1 MFTKLKSPMETKYT
15 REYSSFKELILGPNF
30 GWSYNDQ
37 ATPGYTEYVN
47 RSVESNKEDLDEGD
61 RQEALSAADQLI
73 KEQTNHA
80 GYQMKQQRNG
90 DLAFYSHGFLQG
102 PSPMHKFYSNPNS
115 EYLEYVEPV
124 IGQIFEINKIN
135 PQVVYRINANAVHP
149 VDGNVLTVP
158 HYDHEFPHKNLLV
171 YFTDVG
177 GDTIAFDEHCKKHV
191 FTPKEDDIVVFDGL
205 HCMVP
210 PKKGRRVILVVTYL

>member
-1 MFTKLKSPMETKYT
+1 MFTRLETPDTGDYA
-15 REYSSFKELILGPNF
+15 SLKELILGPHF
-30 GWSYNDQ
+30 GWSYNAK
-37 ATPGYTEYVN
+37 ATPFTEKVKGH
-47 RSVESNKEDLDEGD
+47 SDL
-61 RQEALSAADQLI
+61 S
-73 KEQTNHA
+73 
-80 GYQMKQQRNG
+80 
-90 DLAFYSHGFLQG
+90 FYSHAFLHG
-102 PSPMHKFYSNPNS
+102 PSNRHGLYSKANS
-115 EYLEYVEPV
+115 EYLPYVETV
-124 IGQIFEINKIN
+124 VGQIFEINKIN

-177 GDTIAFDEHCKKHV
+177 GDTIAFDEHGKKHV